1 VVDLAFSLVVDIT
14 IFLAISPVTGCMVTL
29 VTRVTAVEKEGDD
42 PLDWLR

>member
-1 VVDLAFSLVVDIT
+1 MAVTRL
-14 IFLAISPVTGCMVTL
+14 IFVPVAGCMVTL